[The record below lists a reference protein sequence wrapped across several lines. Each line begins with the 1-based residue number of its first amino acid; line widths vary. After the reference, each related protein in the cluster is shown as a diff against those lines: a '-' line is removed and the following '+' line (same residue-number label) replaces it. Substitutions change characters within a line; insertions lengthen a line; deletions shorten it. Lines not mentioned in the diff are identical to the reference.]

1 MVSSAL
7 RNMNLDVLYQ
17 YMAHRIY
24 DFNLPYPAVI
34 TNTEKDG
41 IFIPAGFDSMRLISE
56 LGKMDNK
63 KKVEG
68 IDSAD
73 SDGDN
78 DADNFDKPFDEV
90 LN

>member
-1 MVSSAL
+1 
-7 RNMNLDVLYQ
+7 
-17 YMAHRIY
+17 
-24 DFNLPYPAVI
+24 
-34 TNTEKDG
+34 
-41 IFIPAGFDSMRLISE
+41 MRLISE
-56 LGKMDNK
+56 LGKIDNK

-78 DADNFDKPFDEV
+78 DADDFDKAFEEV